1 MNSNPIGMFDSG
13 IGGMTVFKEVKEAL
27 ANESIIYLGDNINF
41 PYGAKSK
48 ETIQELT
55 QKGLDFCQEKGA
67 KLLVIACGTATSQA
81 LDTVKDKMKVP
92 VIGIIEPTIEYI
104 ARKESLHTVGVI
116 ATAGTIRS
124 GGWEKALKIARPD
137 IQVKTNAC
145 PLLAPLAEEG
155 WVENEVAR
163 LAIHEYVKEMHDVD
177 ALILGCTHYPLFE
190 KVLREELGSEIE
202 LINTGKLVAQK
213 VKEILTEQDQLGSQP
228 ADFSKQY
235 QIFVTDH
242 TPSLEQMTNLI
253 FQNEKMK
260 EQIQKIRLS

>member
-1 MNSNPIGMFDSG
+1 MNTNPIGMFDSG

-27 ANESIIYLGDNINF
+27 ASEKIIYLGDNINF

-55 QKGLDFCQEKGA
+55 KKGLTFCQERGA

-81 LDTVKDKMKVP
+81 LDVVKDTMQVP

-104 ARKESLHTVGVI
+104 ASKENIHTVGVI

-124 GGWEKALKIARPD
+124 GGWEKALKEARPELC
-137 IQVKTNAC
+137 VKTNAC

-155 WVENEVAR
+155 WIENEVAR
-163 LAIHEYVKEMHDVD
+163 LTIREYVKEMHDVD

-190 KVLREELGSEIE
+190 KVLREELGDKIE
-202 LINTGKLVAQK
+202 LINTGKLVAKK
-213 VKEILTEQDQLGSQP
+213 VKEILSKTEQMNTNP
-228 ADFSKQY
+228 VDFSHQY
-235 QIFVTDH
+235 QIFVTDQ

-253 FQNEKMK
+253 FRNEQMK
-260 EQIQKIRLS
+260 EQIQKVRLA

>member
-1 MNSNPIGMFDSG
+1 MNTQAIGMFDSG

-27 ANESIIYLGDNINF
+27 QDEKIIYLGDNINF

-48 ETIQELT
+48 EAIQELT
-55 QKGLDFCQEKGA
+55 KKGLTFCQEKGA

-81 LDTVKDKMKVP
+81 LDVVKDAMQVP

-104 ARKESLHTVGVI
+104 TSKENIHTVGVI

-124 GGWEKALKIARPD
+124 QGWEKALKGAKPELT
-137 IQVKTNAC
+137 VKTNAC

-155 WVENEVAR
+155 WVDNEVAR
-163 LAIHEYVKEMHDVD
+163 LTIREYVKDMHDVD

-190 KVLREELGSEIE
+190 KVLREELGSDIE
-202 LINTGKLVAQK
+202 LINTGKLVAKK
-213 VKEILTEQDQLGSQP
+213 VKEILIATDQLNNEP
-228 ADFSKQY
+228 VDFPEQY
-235 QIFVTDH
+235 QIFVTDQ

-253 FQNEKMK
+253 FQNEQMK
-260 EQIQKIRLS
+260 EQIHRVRLS